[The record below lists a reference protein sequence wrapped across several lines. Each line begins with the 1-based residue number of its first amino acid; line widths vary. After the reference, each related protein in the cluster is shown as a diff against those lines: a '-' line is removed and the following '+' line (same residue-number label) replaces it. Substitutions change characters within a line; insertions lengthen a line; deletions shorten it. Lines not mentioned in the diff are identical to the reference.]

1 MRHWKALTR
10 DRQLACNGWTISQLH
25 LSLGPVS
32 QPLLASSGGEKLEI
46 MNMGN
51 SLETFVT
58 EGKRIEVTEEKLGLN
73 KVVFIFVF
81 RIRQVCP

>member
-1 MRHWKALTR
+1 MQSAIIIPGLKLTA
-10 DRQLACNGWTISQLH
+10 QILFIVMMEIQ
-25 LSLGPVS
+25 SLFLTVA
-32 QPLLASSGGEKLEI
+32 QKLEI

-58 EGKRIEVTEEKLGLN
+58 EGKRIEVTKEKLGLN
-73 KVVFIFVF
+73 KVVFIIVF